1 MPIVSRFSNF
11 YLDGEVAFMDG
22 AALDH
27 NPYVAQDEAAEE
39 WRAGWLTASYA
50 AMSKGAQDRPEAFGD
65 LTTRFSSNSF

>member
-27 NPYVAQDEAAEE
+27 NPYAARDEAAEE
-39 WRAGWLTASYA
+39 WRAGWLTASC
-50 AMSKGAQDRPEAFGD
+50 KGAQDRPEAFGD
-65 LTTRFSSNSF
+65 LTTRFSSNPF